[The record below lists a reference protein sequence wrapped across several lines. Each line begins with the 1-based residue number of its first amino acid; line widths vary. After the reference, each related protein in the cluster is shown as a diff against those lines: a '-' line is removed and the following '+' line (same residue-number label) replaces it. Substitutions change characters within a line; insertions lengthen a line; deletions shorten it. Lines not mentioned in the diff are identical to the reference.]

1 MANTYITSG
10 ANFRPYTFA
19 EMLQPVQIYTDAYNK
34 VEDELANLD
43 IMAGD
48 VASKLTNNPEDQEL
62 KKLYEAFN
70 TELTNASEE
79 LYSKG
84 LSTQTRKRLSGL
96 KAQYAEKLNP
106 INEAYKA
113 YAEDQKYLTRLKR
126 EHPEMLVEGIGNSIS
141 DYMYGNTPVG
151 LTANTED
158 IYNKSMKA
166 AAGTSSRF
174 SETLKPT
181 GILGN
186 QYYQFVTQQGIT
198 QEAVDQLRG
207 VIDNPMSEEAQKYLN
222 TDEGRAL
229 YEIVSERR
237 KASNYDSFTR
247 EGKNRIDASI
257 LSGIFS
263 GVSYKE
269 SIDRVSNKGWK
280 APTIAPPTPPT
291 TRTGINTTT
300 LGSIPVDSKLGK
312 QAEKDLNFI
321 KTLNVIRNSDGSET
335 ITTPEIATLQKE
347 IDTIIGKL
355 TSTDFK
361 SDFMKRRSLE
371 RDLNNKQWKLDE
383 LSRKM
388 SDKFGELDNKYSYLN
403 LDAISNISLGLS
415 YDDARSKEEVFIA
428 DSRYSPEYEEKLNK
442 AVKNTLVGLS
452 QEGNVGIFNPGAT
465 KSVSASDSEKLLD
478 NSQVIVKSDEGIV
491 LKTPEGIKTIK
502 GIDDVDAFNAS
513 YKKTTN
519 FLKDYSKK
527 GLQNESI
534 LEGDLETIRS
544 LTPEEIDALY
554 QQGKL
559 RVVSEDGGDVFYGFT
574 IKDSNMGDIY
584 KVLIHGATNAM
595 YISSLKDVTV
605 SGGASIRRYQEDMLS
620 RGLKHFFDINTQKP

>member
-10 ANFRPYTFA
+10 ASFRPYTFA

-48 VASKLTNNPEDQEL
+48 VASKLTNTPEDQEL
-62 KKLYEAFN
+62 KKLYETFN
-70 TELTNASEE
+70 TELTKASEE

-141 DYMYGNTPVG
+141 DYMYGNTPAG

-198 QEAVDQLRG
+198 QEAVDKLRG

-237 KASNYDSFTR
+237 KASNYDSFTK

-269 SIDRVSNKGWK
+269 NIDRVSNKGWK
-280 APTIAPPTPPT
+280 APTITPSTPPA

-347 IDTIIGKL
+347 IDTIIEKL

-403 LDAISNISLGLS
+403 LDAMSNISLGIS
-415 YDDARSKEEVFIA
+415 YDDARSKEEIFVA

-519 FLKDYSKK
+519 FLKDYSKE

-534 LEGDLETIRS
+534 LEGDLETIQN
-544 LTPEEIDALY
+544 LTFEDINALY
-554 QQGKL
+554 QQNKL
-559 RVVSEDGGDVFYGFT
+559 KAVSADGGDVFYGIT
-574 IKDSNMGDIY
+574 IKDSNAGDIY

-605 SGGASIRRYQEDMLS
+605 SGGASIRKYQEDMLS